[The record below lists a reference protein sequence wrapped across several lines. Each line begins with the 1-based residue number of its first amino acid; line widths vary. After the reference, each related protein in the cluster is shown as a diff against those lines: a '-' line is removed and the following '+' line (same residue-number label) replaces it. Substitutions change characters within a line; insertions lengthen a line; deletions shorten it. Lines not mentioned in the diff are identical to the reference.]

1 VTEKDAIA
9 LLKKSGCSPG
19 VIEHCKVVAEYARKI
34 ATDIDRCAEKKGSS
48 VNVDIDAVFIGGLLH
63 DIGRSRTHG
72 IDHAVIGAAIAAEK
86 GLSDKLVNIIERHI
100 GAGITK
106 DEAVALGLPAK
117 DYRPE
122 TTEEKIVAYADN
134 LVFGSEVGT
143 MEKLISNLRKKKL
156 DERIIKRFIELNN
169 EITAML
175 CY

>member
-1 VTEKDAIA
+1 M
-9 LLKKSGCSPG
+9 
-19 VIEHCKVVAEYARKI
+19 
-34 ATDIDRCAEKKGSS
+34 
-48 VNVDIDAVFIGGLLH
+48 NVEVDAVFIGGLLH

-86 GLSDKLVNIIERHI
+86 GLSDKLVHIIERHI

-117 DYRPE
+117 DYLPE

-134 LVFGSEVGT
+134 LVFDSEVGT
-143 MEKLISNLRKKKL
+143 IEKLISNLRKKKL

-175 CY
+175 CQ